1 MELFQII
8 LIFLVSRKIVNIIF
22 ILFAILSL
30 LAIFYHLRG
39 IFWPNEI
46 TPAWRHVL
54 FISINGICI
63 YGFLKRPE
71 WFIWFVGLLTLQQWY
86 SHGSYAIE
94 LWQEKHVIHWISVGI
109 IVLMPVAFVLLL
121 LERRKG
127 FIV

>member
-1 MELFQII
+1 MKLKLTLLFQ
-8 LIFLVSRKIVNIIF
+8 L
-22 ILFAILSL
+22 L
-30 LAIFYHLRG
+30 LAIVYSQVQTNKT
-39 IFWPNEI
+39 IPNQIKE
-46 TPAWRHVL
+46 AK

-94 LWQEKHVIHWISVGI
+94 LWQEKHVIYWISVGI